1 MHYRGFTTFE
11 EQDMYILLI
20 SIVVGL
26 FLAMLFLNFYFR
38 WKVLKLY
45 HYLTRNQIEFE
56 ASHVF
61 SLEKLREEVLPRYP
75 DSREQIE
82 TFVKYVRFS
91 VKMASILIILT
102 IAFGS
107 ILMYYS
113 HHAN

>member
-1 MHYRGFTTFE
+1 
-11 EQDMYILLI
+11 MYILLI

-26 FLAMLFLNFYFR
+26 FLALLFLNFYFR

-45 HYLTRNQIEFE
+45 HYLTKHHIEFE
-56 ASHVF
+56 AAHVF
-61 SLEKLREEVLPRYP
+61 SMEKLREEILPKYP
-75 DSREQIE
+75 ESKEEIV

-102 IAFGS
+102 IIFGS

-113 HHAN
+113 HHAD